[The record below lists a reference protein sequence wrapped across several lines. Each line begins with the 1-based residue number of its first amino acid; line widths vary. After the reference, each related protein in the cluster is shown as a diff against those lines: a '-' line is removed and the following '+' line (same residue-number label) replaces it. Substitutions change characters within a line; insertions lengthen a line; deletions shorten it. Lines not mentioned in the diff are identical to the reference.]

1 MRYGTIAI
9 IGRTNVGKSTFLNS
23 ALGMPLAIVSRLPQT
38 TRDSLL
44 GVVNSGDAQLAFVDT
59 PGLHRPHNE
68 LGRRMNQEAT
78 DSLRSADVA
87 LFVTDIFQKD
97 EDLRS
102 AAKGAAAGVPV
113 EPGEADDGV
122 AAAEE
127 QVVEAVRAPRAPRR
141 GSPARGAR
149 TKIYPAERSD
159 TELIQLLP
167 PELPVV
173 LVINKIDRLHDK
185 TKLLPLLQA
194 WNARREFAATIP
206 ISAKLGDGVERV
218 LAEVARL
225 LPERE
230 GRFAPDEIT
239 DRPVAFFAREYI
251 REQVLSLASR
261 EVPHAV
267 AVTLD
272 QIEDR
277 STGLHVSA
285 TIHVEKVGQRSILVG
300 KGGEKIKE
308 IGSAARARL
317 SELTDQP
324 VHLKLF
330 VRVTERWRN
339 VPRQLAELGYAPG
352 GS

>member
-59 PGLHRPHNE
+59 PGLHRPFNE

-97 EDLRS
+97 EDLRRTPKGSVVES
-102 AAKGAAAGVPV
+102 ASAEAEAASEESDSGAAP
-113 EPGEADDGV
+113 
-122 AAAEE
+122 AEKKSAKE
-127 QVVEAVRAPRAPRR
+127 T
-141 GSPARGAR
+141 RGAR
-149 TKIYPAERSD
+149 AKMHPAERSD

-173 LVINKIDRLHDK
+173 LVINKIDRMHDK
-185 TKLLPLLQA
+185 SKLLPLLEA
-194 WNARREFAATIP
+194 WMARREFAAAIP

-218 LAEVARL
+218 LSEVARL

-251 REQVLSLASR
+251 REQVLALATR

-272 QIEDR
+272 AIEER
-277 STGLHVSA
+277 SSGLHVSA
-285 TIHVEKVGQRSILVG
+285 TIHVEKMGQRSILVG

-308 IGSAARARL
+308 IGSAARMRL
-317 SELTDQP
+317 SELTEQP

-339 VPRQLAELGYAPG
+339 MPRQLAELGYAPS